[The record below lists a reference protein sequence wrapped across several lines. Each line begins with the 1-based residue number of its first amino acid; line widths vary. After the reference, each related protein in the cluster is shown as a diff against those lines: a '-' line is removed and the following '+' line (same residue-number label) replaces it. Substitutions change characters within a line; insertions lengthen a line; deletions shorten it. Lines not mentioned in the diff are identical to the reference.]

1 MKHIFIGLILA
12 GAVLVSCSPPSSNYI
27 RQKPASSDYEK
38 PDESEEASSNAGESQ
53 TIRADAEREGAV
65 TSESGEVEHAGTDRN
80 YGGIGK
86 SRFEDTTV
94 VVIRKNDPESARKAG
109 AKIGGQFAELVE
121 NYERN
126 ADFDCSNFEAISE
139 TLMPG
144 DSLAYAARFY
154 AAECLAVNNFLA
166 QAEVELKEL
175 ADDVET
181 PGEIREKALIRL
193 GHVYCLQKKDL
204 LAERAFESLRALFPN
219 SKYLKTADCVQVRK
233 AAGK

>member
-1 MKHIFIGLILA
+1 MRHIIIGLILA

-27 RQKPASSDYEK
+27 RQKPPSSDYEK
-38 PDESEEASSNAGESQ
+38 PDESYFPNSNEGESG
-53 TIRADAEREGAV
+53 TIRADGERESASI
-65 TSESGEVEHAGTDRN
+65 SEGEDVENAGLDRN
-80 YGGIGK
+80 YGRIGK

-94 VVIRKNDPESARKAG
+94 VVVRKNDPESARLAG
-109 AKIGGQFAELVE
+109 AKIGEQFAELVE

-126 ADFDCSNFEAISE
+126 ADFDCSNFEAIRE

-166 QAEVELKEL
+166 EAEAELKEL

-181 PGEIREKALIRL
+181 PSEIREKALIRL